1 MSATLPRS
9 LRLGQLSALPPPSC
23 SLIFSLALY
32 CLRAGR
38 GRDMRPPWSSPPKL
52 HGCPVSLLQL
62 FLRPNQP
69 RLILPPFAPHLP
81 IELFRRLCP
90 CSSSPPAPPPWPSSE
105 LAAAAVP
112 CLRASPLLASSTNTS
127 SWFPRTRTTHPRPRR
142 RRELRRHRAVAYCGR
157 RHTWPGH
164 HELPRA
170 KTSCPM
176 GAREVPGAP
185 PTSLPRPETAN
196 SRASSAPN
204 PVEDL
209 ARQFDDSQGPICNV
223 IDSSE

>member
-1 MSATLPRS
+1 MADMMNR
-9 LRLGQLSALPPPSC
+9 ALPPRGACVPPRLPPRPTSVHENRAPGALC
-23 SLIFSLALY
+23 SSLALATSRSSARSRRH
-32 CLRAGR
+32 RARRTVRRSHGR
-38 GRDMRPPWSSPPKL
+38 AVK
-52 HGCPVSLLQL
+52 
-62 FLRPNQP
+62 
-69 RLILPPFAPHLP
+69 
-81 IELFRRLCP
+81 
-90 CSSSPPAPPPWPSSE
+90 

-157 RHTWPGH
+157 RRTWPGH